1 MVNKKATSQN
11 TSAFVPFVSA
21 INLTSILPVRAMVRA
36 VVVVVRAPRG
46 MAPPRGSCRVPTAL
60 LLQITHSVYPLQFSF
75 EDVIAEGSDYMSETR
90 RVLRIVLHV
99 GK

>member
-46 MAPPRGSCRVPTAL
+46 MAPPRGSCRVQTAL